1 MLLVF
6 QPECPVWTSS
16 INVLTKD
23 AQSRTGPWTSG
34 GLSSRSS
41 DSVLLL
47 VFGSITATLIVTILD
62 VRNGAFIGENRWLT
76 RIAHVKVNLYYR
88 NVNIQHVC
96 LG

>member
-1 MLLVF
+1 M
-6 QPECPVWTSS
+6 
-16 INVLTKD
+16 NVLTKD

-34 GLSSRSS
+34 SLSSRSN

-47 VFGSITATLIVTILD
+47 VFGSITATLIMTILD
-62 VRNGAFIGENRWLT
+62 VRNGAFIGKNRLLT
-76 RIAHVKVNLYYR
+76 RMTRVKVNLYYR